1 MYHPCTINKVPLPS
15 GTSIGTRKKRAT
27 EEKQQKKNATIR
39 QHYYPEVVFLDWVIC
54 KNYLVYNYLNTKYLF
69 SGWVGVA
76 GLGLCTCRKPS
87 WPRTSTQLWSASL
100 DIFTLTFIIHF
111 NQFQDIFRLLSSVSE
126 SFHPI
131 VPPGDLGGNLQKMG
145 RGKQQG
151 SWWET
156 FLSFWFPTVV
166 AFFVSPVLR
175 ANKATGQLV
184 RNFALF
190 CIFVSRF

>member
-1 MYHPCTINKVPLPS
+1 MPLPS

-69 SGWVGVA
+69 SGWVGLA

-87 WPRTSTQLWSASL
+87 WPRTSTQLWGASL

-111 NQFQDIFRLLSSVSE
+111 NQFKISLDFYHQWVNLFTQLFHQVTLVAICRRWGGASSRAAGE
-126 SFHPI
+126 KLP
-131 VPPGDLGGNLQKMG
+131 
-145 RGKQQG
+145 
-151 SWWET
+151 
-156 FLSFWFPTVV
+156 
-166 AFFVSPVLR
+166 FVIKYQVLR
-175 ANKATGQLV
+175 TSKATGQLV

-190 CIFVSRF
+190 LFPTCY